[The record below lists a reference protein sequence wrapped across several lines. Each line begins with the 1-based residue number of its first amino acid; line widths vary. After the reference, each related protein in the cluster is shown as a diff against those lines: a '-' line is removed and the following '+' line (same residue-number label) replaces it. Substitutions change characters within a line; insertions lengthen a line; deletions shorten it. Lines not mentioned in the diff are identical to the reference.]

1 MSEIRSP
8 WDHLPPPV
16 IRQPRETPVDD
27 PDAPKKGRGRKR
39 KSASGYRSG
48 AHEEWLF
55 HHLIVV
61 GPAENIA
68 LFQEAAS
75 GPGII
80 PWRLDYDAIEEDI
93 FNLTVSQPPAVRGV
107 SVEYCRAQ
115 ARQFVERIQA
125 REARAAERAG
135 SGRGCPFDL
144 QVLLPIPP
152 DILEL
157 GIQHPAA
164 IAWLARHWGTE
175 HRLLQVATSVEAR
188 PGRRIPAHNSF
199 LGYSFF
205 TVDHAPK
212 AAVETIARS
221 RPGLS
226 FTLRSRPMSWET
238 GWLA

>member
-1 MSEIRSP
+1 VSEIRSP

-16 IRQPRETPVDD
+16 IRGPRETQVHV
-27 PDAPKKGRGRKR
+27 PDAPKKSRGRKR
-39 KSASGYRSG
+39 KSASGYWSG
-48 AHEEWLF
+48 AHDERLF

-61 GPAENIA
+61 GPAEDIA
-68 LFQEAAS
+68 LFQEAAR
-75 GPGII
+75 GPGSI

-115 ARQFVERIQA
+115 ARQFVERVQA
-125 REARAAERAG
+125 REARVAERAG

-144 QVLLPIPP
+144 QVLLPVPS
-152 DILEL
+152 DILEM
-157 GIQHPAA
+157 GMRHPAA
-164 IAWLARHWGTE
+164 IAWLAQHWGTE
-175 HRLLQVATSVEAR
+175 HRLLQVAISGQAR
-188 PGRRIPAHNSF
+188 PGRRIPDGSRF

-221 RPGLS
+221 RPRLS